1 MERNELLEAAK
12 WTEHNAEIL
21 RQVAGNIRDEGT
33 RLAVQDVAAGMR
45 DKSRS
50 AIAKHL
56 AKEEDLEAEMLD
68 TVNEYGDWDF

>member
-1 MERNELLEAAK
+1 MSS
-12 WTEHNAEIL
+12 TENA
-21 RQVAGNIRDEGT
+21 AGNIKDEGT
-33 RLAVQDVAAGMR
+33 RRAVQDVAAGMR
-45 DKSRS
+45 DKSRA